1 MQPIINASNKLIA
14 IQVYVDSFWHMCN
27 QQINGMTPIFFKSF
41 WHIVGED
48 VIAVDLRALNTG
60 NVPESFNTTF
70 ISLISKIKNPNKVS
84 DFRPISLYNVIYK
97 LIAKVMA
104 NRLNKFLAKSIP
116 NSQSAFLSG
125 WLIIDN
131 ILMVF
136 ETLHFHKRKT
146 KGRLGYMSLKLNM
159 SKAYDLVEWEF
170 LERLMHHL
178 DIEER
183 MIKIIMSCLQSISY
197 AILLNGQLVG
207 NINPTRGIHQG
218 DRLSLYLF
226 LLCAMGLQSLMQQA
240 EVDGHIRGAAIYRN
254 GPQVSHLLFAND
266 SVLFCGATE
275 IKCEK
280 IMDILA
286 IYERGSGKKLN
297 REKTNIFFS
306 SNTSYPL
313 QARIQH
319 LLGVPAIHQYE
330 KYLGLPTLVGRAK
343 KKKKKRSFVYLK
355 ERV

>member
-48 VIAVDLRALNTG
+48 VIAVDLRALNKG

-97 LIAKVMA
+97 LIAKVVA

-197 AILLNGQLVG
+197 AILLNG
-207 NINPTRGIHQG
+207 
-218 DRLSLYLF
+218 
-226 LLCAMGLQSLMQQA
+226 
-240 EVDGHIRGAAIYRN
+240 
-254 GPQVSHLLFAND
+254 
-266 SVLFCGATE
+266 
-275 IKCEK
+275 
-280 IMDILA
+280 
-286 IYERGSGKKLN
+286 
-297 REKTNIFFS
+297 
-306 SNTSYPL
+306 
-313 QARIQH
+313 
-319 LLGVPAIHQYE
+319 
-330 KYLGLPTLVGRAK
+330 
-343 KKKKKRSFVYLK
+343 
-355 ERV
+355 